1 MTASIIIFLLAL
13 VLIGGAGWLFVH
25 AGQRERQEEV
35 LLRLR
40 ASGGDESLAMA
51 GVQVSDRQIT
61 NPLLRWACHLV
72 WRTGVEMLP
81 ETVARLLLVLTLL
94 IPVTLFAF
102 GFFAGMIILVMLVLT
117 GWLILNRRAASRR
130 NKIVEQL
137 PTFLESAV
145 RVLAAGNTLEESFAA
160 AARESNDPIRPLFM
174 SVGRQ
179 VRLGAPI
186 EVVLAEAAEIHQ
198 IHDLKVLAL
207 AASVNRKFGG
217 SLRSVLRSLIQAIRS
232 RDMAEREL
240 RALTAETRFS
250 AIVLSVIPVAIMLF
264 IILQNPGYYVDMW
277 AETSGRALLIGSVV
291 LQLTGVFVIYRM
303 MRSAEDGS

>member
-13 VLIGGAGWLFVH
+13 VLVGGAGWLFVH

-40 ASGGDESLAMA
+40 ASGGDEAAALSGLEI
-51 GVQVSDRQIT
+51 SNRQIS
-61 NPLLRWACHLV
+61 NPVLRWMCHLV
-72 WRTGVEMLP
+72 WRTGVEMEP
-81 ETVARLLLVLTLL
+81 ATVARVMLVMTLL
-94 IPVTLFAF
+94 IPITLFAF
-102 GFFAGMIILVMLVLT
+102 GFFAGIIILVMLVLF
-117 GWLILNRRAASRR
+117 GWLILSRRAANRR

-137 PTFLESAV
+137 PTFLESAI

-160 AARESNDPIRPLFM
+160 AARESADPIRPLFM

-186 EVVLAEAAEIHQ
+186 ETVLAEAAEVHQ

-217 SLRSVLRSLIQAIRS
+217 SLRSILRSLIYAIRS
-232 RDMAEREL
+232 RDTAAREL

-250 AIVLSVIPVAIMLF
+250 AWVLSIIPVAIMLF
-264 IILQNPGYYVDMW
+264 IIIQNPDYYLQMW
-277 AETSGRALLIGSVV
+277 AEKNGRILLISSVV
-291 LQLTGVFVIYRM
+291 LQLSGVAVIFRM
-303 MRSAEDGS
+303 MRSAEDGA